1 MGQTTTD
8 HAWSEFWAQQ
18 GPHGCSGCLP
28 ARWQSVFATLER
40 TWRAFASRLPQG
52 ARVLDL
58 ATGDARVLHWIGT
71 SRPDAVLTGIDLAPQ
86 LPQPPP
92 GVDLHPATAME
103 DLPFADASF
112 DAIVS
117 QFGVEYGDTPQ
128 VAQEIARV
136 ASEDAA
142 VGMVVHRGDGAIL
155 SHNLAR
161 AEQIRWV
168 LDEMSLMAETR
179 AALNDEPPPWPD
191 ATAMVAEIVEQG
203 RAKHGDQSAAWE
215 IPEAVRRSLLM
226 GAQAGDTATGLT
238 TLLDRIE
245 AQAHNELARIASL
258 EGACATA
265 DARDNFLGAFADAG
279 LAVSETEE
287 LSDAA
292 GRVFAE
298 MIALERT

>member
-18 GPHGCSGCLP
+18 GPHGSTGCLP

-52 ARVLDL
+52 AQVLDL

-71 SRPDAVLTGIDLAPQ
+71 GRPDAVLTGIDLAPQ

-92 GVDLHPATAME
+92 GVDLRPATAME

-117 QFGVEYGDTPQ
+117 QFGIEYGDTPQ

-142 VGMVVHRGDGAIL
+142 VGTVIHRGDGAIL
-155 SHNLAR
+155 SHNIAR
-161 AEQIRWV
+161 AEQIRWAV
-168 LDEMSLMAETR
+168 DEISLMAKTK

-191 ATAMVAEIVEQG
+191 ATVMVAEIVEQG
-203 RAKHGDQSAAWE
+203 RTKHGDQSAAWE

-226 GAQAGDTATGLT
+226 GAQAGDTATGIA

-245 AQAHNELARIASL
+245 AQARNELARIASL
-258 EGACATA
+258 EAACATA
-265 DARDNFLGAFADAG
+265 DARDGFLGAFAAAG

-298 MIALERT
+298 MISLKRA